1 MAPLTSDLLPK
12 HSLQKWLRPF
22 VAFALMFLFVAPAA
36 SAKGPSVFLNGVNI
50 DGVTNQSF
58 NNVKVEIDAKG
69 NVLITAKGYE
79 VQKVGTKGP
88 SRAPAATTAPVTKRY
103 FLVSETTV
111 PGAPQYEVDI
121 FINSVWVKRI
131 SHKEA
136 QNVVEVTK
144 HLRQG
149 KNTVHFS
156 ATKVMKDGRTS
167 TSPTH
172 ALKILLGEGNMGG
185 NNVMIDNAI
194 IEYERTAAE
203 TKNFTDEFNVTGR

>member
-1 MAPLTSDLLPK
+1 MASLISRSRPLRMRALFACALA
-12 HSLQKWLRPF
+12 LVF
-22 VAFALMFLFVAPAA
+22 VHTAA

-58 NNVKVEIDAKG
+58 DNVKVEIDGKG

-88 SRAPAATTAPVTKRY
+88 SSPAATTAAPVTRRY

-111 PGAPQYEVDI
+111 PGAPQYEIDI

-185 NNVMIDNAI
+185 NNVMIDNAL

-203 TKNFTDEFNVTGR
+203 TKNFTDEFTITGR